1 MAGEAHVLGNTLVL
15 VLPGNLSF
23 ELSRGRTLS
32 ELSENSLGFEIETEE
47 MRAATD
53 FRQAGGVKKSRHPPG
68 D

>member
-1 MAGEAHVLGNTLVL
+1 MTIDFDLPIKLG
-15 VLPGNLSF
+15 F
-23 ELSRGRTLS
+23 KLSRGETLAK
-32 ELSENSLGFEIETEE
+32 LSANSLGFGIEAEEE